1 MTILITGVDGYIG
14 WPLFLKIS
22 KIAPNEKIVGIDNFL
37 RRKMVKEVGA
47 VSAIPIASMKKRM
60 LTAKK
65 IGYKNIIFHKLDLL
79 DYVRV
84 KSLLQKYKPRLI
96 LHLASQPSAP
106 YSQINPKKAS
116 FTLTN
121 NNNATLNLLWAL
133 NELKFKKTVFV
144 ETTTTGVYGAPDFE
158 IPEGFIDITKKGKK
172 TKVPFAGM
180 GQSWY
185 HITKSNDANL
195 LWLAN
200 RQWSLSIL
208 DFRTA
213 ITYGTS
219 TKETREHSAL
229 STRFD
234 FDYWF
239 GVVVNRF
246 CAMAVSNYPLTIYGK
261 GNQKKPMVSLDDA
274 VDSLSKTVYLKS
286 DNKFHVVNQISGTL
300 SIKDISEIIE
310 KKFKK
315 EKRKLKIVHI
325 KNPRVEKEDHKMKIN
340 SKKFKKILG
349 RKPNNL
355 SKGIYDILSD
365 IYEHKKTILKFKQ
378 KLLNK

>member
-1 MTILITGVDGYIG
+1 
-14 WPLFLKIS
+14 
-22 KIAPNEKIVGIDNFL
+22 
-37 RRKMVKEVGA
+37 
-47 VSAIPIASMKKRM
+47 
-60 LTAKK
+60 
-65 IGYKNIIFHKLDLL
+65 
-79 DYVRV
+79 
-84 KSLLQKYKPRLI
+84 
-96 LHLASQPSAP
+96 
-106 YSQINPKKAS
+106 
-116 FTLTN
+116 
-121 NNNATLNLLWAL
+121 
-133 NELKFKKTVFV
+133 
-144 ETTTTGVYGAPDFE
+144 
-158 IPEGFIDITKKGKK
+158 
-172 TKVPFAGM
+172 M

-219 TKETREHSAL
+219 TKETREHPEL
-229 STRFD
+229 NTRFD

-274 VDSLSKTVYLKS
+274 VDSLSKTVYLKP
-286 DNKFHVVNQISGTL
+286 DNKFKVVNQISGTL

-315 EKRKLKIVHI
+315 EKRKLKIIHI
-325 KNPRVEKEDHKMKIN
+325 KNPRVEKEDHKMSIN
-340 SKKFKKILG
+340 SEKFKKILG

-365 IYEHKKTILKFKQ
+365 IHDHKKTILKFKN
-378 KLLNK
+378 KLLNN